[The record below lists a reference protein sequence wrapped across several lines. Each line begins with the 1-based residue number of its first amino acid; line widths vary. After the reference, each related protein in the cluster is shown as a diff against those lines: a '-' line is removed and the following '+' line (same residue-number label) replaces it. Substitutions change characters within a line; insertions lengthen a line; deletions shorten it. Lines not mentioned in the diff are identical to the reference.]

1 VRVSAAILIG
11 VLTLPI
17 ATAMGQFG
25 AAKQAAQKAAAQ
37 SNAQTTAMQQPT
49 ATQAGGGGGTKTA
62 GAPQNTKAPAAA
74 GTKTGAAGTKT
85 GAAPAQGA
93 RGLTVASTPERAAD
107 RPPPVI
113 MREVFD
119 YAAGGRRDPFVS
131 LLTTDELRPTVAD
144 LRLVGVLYDESGR
157 RPVAIMR
164 DILSN
169 TQYRVTTGMTLGR
182 MRVAAIRRRSVVFS
196 IEEFGTNRQ
205 DSLVLGDTTKVRAR

>member
-1 VRVSAAILIG
+1 
-11 VLTLPI
+11 
-17 ATAMGQFG
+17 MGQFG
-25 AAKQAAQKAAAQ
+25 AAKQAATKAAGAT
-37 SNAQTTAMQQPT
+37 NAHTDAMQQPT
-49 ATQAGGGGGTKTA
+49 ASVTQTGTKTA
-62 GAPQNTKAPAAA
+62 TPQGTKAAGAATKTATPAGAAA
-74 GTKTGAAGTKT
+74 A
-85 GAAPAQGA
+85 AQGGRA
-93 RGLTVASTPERAAD
+93 LNVAPGD
-107 RPPPVI
+107 LRPPPVI

-119 YAAGGRRDPFVS
+119 YAAVGRRDPFIS

-182 MRVAAIRRRSVVFS
+182 MRVAAIKRRSVVFS

>member
-1 VRVSAAILIG
+1 
-11 VLTLPI
+11 
-17 ATAMGQFG
+17 
-25 AAKQAAQKAAAQ
+25 
-37 SNAQTTAMQQPT
+37 
-49 ATQAGGGGGTKTA
+49 
-62 GAPQNTKAPAAA
+62 
-74 GTKTGAAGTKT
+74 
-85 GAAPAQGA
+85 
-93 RGLTVASTPERAAD
+93 
-107 RPPPVI
+107 

-119 YAAGGRRDPFVS
+119 YDAAGRRDPFIS

-182 MRVAAIRRRSVVFS
+182 MRVAAIKRRSVVFS